1 MLKDRIS
8 LFTLNAMVVMINESI
23 AFKKD
28 QNKEKKK
35 TKQKKPTHN

>member
-8 LFTLNAMVVMINESI
+8 LFTLNAMMVMINESI

-35 TKQKKPTHN
+35 PEETNI